1 MRPEPSKPRTIQ
13 PPRYDGVLDVQ
24 KGILSV
30 ERNDK
35 DGKLSYEQL
44 AEIIPT
50 EVKEVKKN
58 GQI

>member
-1 MRPEPSKPRTIQ
+1 MKSEPLKPRSIQ

-50 EVKEVKKN
+50 EIKEVKKN
-58 GQI
+58 DNL

>member
-1 MRPEPSKPRTIQ
+1 MKPEPSKPRSIQ

-50 EVKEVKKN
+50 EIRGIKN
-58 GQI
+58 DWL